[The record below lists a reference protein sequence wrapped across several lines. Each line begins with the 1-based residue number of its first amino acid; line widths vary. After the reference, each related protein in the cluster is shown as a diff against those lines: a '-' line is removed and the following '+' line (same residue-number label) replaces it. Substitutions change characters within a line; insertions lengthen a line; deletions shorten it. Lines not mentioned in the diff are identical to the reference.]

1 MERNTPTLEAMAVP
15 AAVQRLHRPPDVETA
30 LSSMLWTP
38 YDRAGS
44 STSEEDDEEEAQVE
58 AEDED
63 EDERLNRKLRK
74 SHSSYETRN
83 HLAIASPAAT
93 PLAVAPPVPFPSF
106 NKASHRNR
114 YSYPSYYGSPAHTLI
129 QWCSS
134 TATAIKEPPSYDS
147 LYQPG
152 VSGVGVAR
160 ASLAAVVQLPTNYS
174 LQCDRSQRSPANEI
188 REDEDEDEDD
198 EDRSK
203 KLTANVP
210 AERLVR
216 SFTDDYISQVSV
228 SINIDL
234 YTRSSYTAMP
244 AIHLYNR

>member
-1 MERNTPTLEAMAVP
+1 MSHMERNTPTLEATATP
-15 AAVQRLHRPPDVETA
+15 TPTHRLQRPPDVEAA

-38 YDRAGS
+38 YERAAS
-44 STSEEDDEEEAQVE
+44 STSEEDDEGA
-58 AEDED
+58 AADD
-63 EDERLNRKLRK
+63 DDERLNRKLRK
-74 SHSSYETRN
+74 SHSSYETRS
-83 HLAIASPAAT
+83 HLTAIAIAPPAA
-93 PLAVAPPVPFPSF
+93 PPVAAAPPVPFSTF
-106 NKASHRNR
+106 NKTSHRNR

-134 TATAIKEPPSYDS
+134 TATTIKEPPSYDS

-160 ASLAAVVQLPTNYS
+160 ASLAAVVHLPTNYS
-174 LQCDRSQRSPANEI
+174 LQCDRSQRSLAKEIQEDANE
-188 REDEDEDEDD
+188 DDVEDD

-216 SFTDDYISQVSV
+216 SFTDDYISQVSTA
-228 SINIDL
+228 INID
-234 YTRSSYTAMP
+234 
-244 AIHLYNR
+244 

>member
-1 MERNTPTLEAMAVP
+1 MSHMERNTPTLEAMAVP

-63 EDERLNRKLRK
+63 ERLNRKLRK
-74 SHSSYETRN
+74 SHSSYEARN
-83 HLAIASPAAT
+83 HLSIVPPAAT
-93 PLAVAPPVPFPSF
+93 PVAATPPVPFLSF

-134 TATAIKEPPSYDS
+134 KATAIKEPPSYDS

-188 REDEDEDEDD
+188 REDEDEDD
-198 EDRSK
+198 EDRPK

-216 SFTDDYISQVSV
+216 SFTDDYISQVSDAKC
-228 SINIDL
+228 IDKYRFL
-234 YTRSSYTAMP
+234 FFHYQ
-244 AIHLYNR
+244 